1 MTKDKH
7 KREDN
12 KTRYNRNDKKNPHY
26 KLELGEELNL
36 EPRLRPSKTGSVA
49 QNTARPISSH
59 MFKENRFSYNR
70 TELS

>member
-1 MTKDKH
+1 MTKNKH
-7 KREDN
+7 KREDS
-12 KTRYNRNDKKNPHY
+12 KTRYNRNDKKNPHF

-59 MFKENRFSYNR
+59 KRKQDD
-70 TELS
+70 